1 MATSSGWFTVAKA
14 PNENPDLKAR
24 PSGPYTLRQS
34 VVDEMTACLQ
44 SEDAELSSKADVL
57 MSLKGIGLRTACF
70 LMAGLPELGLI
81 EKGQIAKLV
90 GVAPLNRDSGANA

>member
-1 MATSSGWFTVAKA
+1 
-14 PNENPDLKAR
+14 
-24 PSGPYTLRQS
+24 
-34 VVDEMTACLQ
+34 MTACLQ

-57 MSLKGIGLRTACF
+57 MSLKGIGLHTACF

-90 GVAPLNRDSGANA
+90 GVAPLNRDSGLMRGKRMIAGGRKPGRDALYIAALVRFDPAMKAS